1 MSAFGE
7 LIIDIEEEIERGD
20 LSFRDIAM
28 KYEVPLTFVDAVAKL
43 IEKDYDDSV
52 Y

>member
-1 MSAFGE
+1 MSAFGD

-28 KYEVPLTFVDAVAKL
+28 KYEVPLTFVDEVAKL
-43 IEKDYDDSV
+43 MEKDYDDSV